1 MSLPGPRRLRR
12 LTVVERA
19 LLSSTALLALI
30 LTLLVVTPDYARFYG
45 VVSGLSTT
53 TLVGEGWAVGVMSR
67 HPLV

>member
-1 MSLPGPRRLRR
+1 MTELLHGLGRSQAVDGRG
-12 LTVVERA
+12 VEQ
-19 LLSSTALLALI
+19 SGE
-30 LTLLVVTPDYARFYG
+30 PRFYG